1 MLQKNLIQKTDFYI
15 DGAWRAPVEAKS
27 IEVIN
32 PANEKPY
39 AVISAGSAKDID
51 LAVAAARKAF
61 PSWSETSA
69 ADRIGYIRRLV
80 EIYEARLEEMAKA
93 ISLEMGAPITLARES
108 QAAAGLSHTK
118 AFIAAFENFEFEEL
132 LSPKF
137 PNQTIV
143 REPIGVCG
151 LITPW
156 NWPMNQIA
164 LKVIPA
170 LAVGCTVILK
180 PSEIA
185 PMSAMLFAE
194 FVDEAGFP
202 QGVFNLV
209 NGEGAVVGEALSQHP
224 DVDMMS
230 FTGSTRA
237 GTAVSRAAAATVKRV
252 SLELGGK
259 SPNIVFADAD
269 LEKTIARSLAHCF
282 ENTGQSCNAPT
293 RMLVERSVYD
303 KAVELARKVAE
314 GTKVGDPAEEG
325 DHIGPL
331 SSSIQFEKVQKLIQ
345 KGIDEGA
352 RLVAGGTGRP
362 DGFTEGDF
370 VKPTVFADVNN
381 DMTIAREEIFG
392 PVLAMI
398 PPFDTEEEAIAI
410 ANDTPYGLAA
420 YIQTG
425 SPERAKRV
433 ARKLRAGMV
442 QINGTSRA
450 PGSPFGGYKQSGN
463 GREGGKWGGLED
475 FMEVKLISG

>member
-61 PSWSETSA
+61 PSWSETPA
-69 ADRIGYIRRLV
+69 EERIGHIRRLV
-80 EIYEARLEEMAKA
+80 EIYETRLEEMAKA

-108 QAAAGLSHTK
+108 QAEAGLSHTK

-132 LSPKF
+132 LSPKY

-194 FVDEAGFP
+194 FVDQAGFP

-269 LEKTIARSLAHCF
+269 LEEAIARSLAHCF

-303 KAVELARKVAE
+303 KAVELARKEAE

-352 RLVAGGTGRP
+352 RLVAGGPGRP
-362 DGFTEGDF
+362 EGFTEGDF

-381 DMTIAREEIFG
+381 NMTIAREEIFG

-398 PPFDTEEEAIAI
+398 PFDTEDEAIAI

-425 SPERAKRV
+425 NPERAKRV

-463 GREGGKWGGLED
+463 GREGGKWGLED
-475 FMEVKLISG
+475 FLEVKLISG

>member
-15 DGAWRAPVEAKS
+15 DGAWRAPIEAKS

-32 PANEKPY
+32 PASEKPY

-137 PNQTIV
+137 SNQTIV

-398 PPFDTEEEAIAI
+398 PFDTEEEAIAI

-463 GREGGKWGGLED
+463 GREGGKWGLED

>member
-1 MLQKNLIQKTDFYI
+1 MLQKNLEQKTDFYI
-15 DGAWRAPVEAKS
+15 DGAWRAPLEAKT

-32 PANEKPY
+32 PADEKPY
-39 AVISAGSAKDID
+39 AVISAGSSQDID

-61 PSWSETSA
+61 PTWSETPA
-69 ADRIGYIRRLV
+69 EERIGHIRRLV
-80 EIYEARLEEMAKA
+80 EIYETRLEEMAKA

-118 AFIAAFENFEFEEL
+118 AFIAAFENFEFEEI
-132 LSPKF
+132 LSPKH
-137 PNQTIV
+137 PNQTVV

-194 FVDEAGFP
+194 FVDQAGFP
-202 QGVFNLV
+202 KGVFNLV
-209 NGEGAVVGEALSQHP
+209 NGEGTVVGEALSQHP

-269 LEKTIARSLAHCF
+269 LEKAMSRSLAHCF

-303 KAVELARKVAE
+303 KAVEIAKKVTA
-314 GTKVGDPAEEG
+314 GTKVGDPAKEG

-331 SSSIQFEKVQKLIQ
+331 SSSIQFEKVQQLIQ

-398 PPFDTEEEAIAI
+398 PFETEEEAIAI

-463 GREGGKWGGLED
+463 GREGGKWGLED

>member
-69 ADRIGYIRRLV
+69 VDRIGYIRRLV

-194 FVDEAGFP
+194 FVDEAVFP

-398 PPFDTEEEAIAI
+398 PFDTEEEAIAI

-463 GREGGKWGGLED
+463 GREGGKWGLED

>member
-61 PSWSETSA
+61 PSWSETPA
-69 ADRIGYIRRLV
+69 EERIGYIRRLV
-80 EIYEARLEEMAKA
+80 EFYEARLEEMAKA

-108 QAAAGLSHTK
+108 QAEAGLSHTK

-132 LSPKF
+132 LSPKY

-194 FVDEAGFP
+194 FVDQAGFP

-269 LEKTIARSLAHCF
+269 LEEAIARSLAHCF

-303 KAVELARKVAE
+303 KAVELARKEAE

-352 RLVAGGTGRP
+352 RLVAGGPGRP
-362 DGFTEGDF
+362 EGFTEGDF

-381 DMTIAREEIFG
+381 NMTIAREEIFG

-398 PPFDTEEEAIAI
+398 PFDTEDEAIAI

-425 SPERAKRV
+425 NPERAKRV

-463 GREGGKWGGLED
+463 GREGGKWGLED

>member
-1 MLQKNLIQKTDFYI
+1 MLQKNLTQKTDFYI
-15 DGAWRAPVEAKS
+15 DGAWRAPIEAKS

-32 PANEKPY
+32 PANDKPY

-61 PSWSETSA
+61 SSWSETPA
-69 ADRIGYIRRLV
+69 AERIGYIRRLV
-80 EIYEARLEEMAKA
+80 EIYEARLDEMAKT

-118 AFIAAFENFEFEEL
+118 AFIAAFENFEFEEI
-132 LSPKF
+132 LSPKY
-137 PNQTIV
+137 PNQTV
-143 REPIGVCG
+143 VHEPIGVCG

-164 LKVIPA
+164 LKVVPA
-170 LAVGCTVILK
+170 LAVGCTVVLK

-194 FVDEAGFP
+194 FVDQAGFP
-202 QGVFNLV
+202 RGVFNLV
-209 NGEGAVVGEALSQHP
+209 NGEGPVVGEALSQHP

-293 RMLVERSVYD
+293 RMLVERTVYD
-303 KAVELARKVAE
+303 KAVELAKKVAE

-345 KGIDEGA
+345 KGIEEGA

-362 DGFTEGDF
+362 DGFSEGDF

-381 DMTIAREEIFG
+381 NMTIAREEIFG

-398 PPFDTEEEAIAI
+398 PFDTEEEAITI

-433 ARKLRAGMV
+433 ARKLRAGMI

-463 GREGGKWGGLED
+463 GREGGKWGLED

>member
-1 MLQKNLIQKTDFYI
+1 MLQKNLDQKTDFYI
-15 DGAWRAPVEAKS
+15 DGAWRAPLEAKT

-32 PANEKPY
+32 PADEKPY
-39 AVISAGSAKDID
+39 AVISAGSSQDID

-61 PSWSETSA
+61 PTWSETPA
-69 ADRIGYIRRLV
+69 EERIGHIRRLV
-80 EIYEARLEEMAKA
+80 EIYETRLEEMAKA

-118 AFIAAFENFEFEEL
+118 AFIAAFENFEFEEI
-132 LSPKF
+132 LSPKH
-137 PNQTIV
+137 PNQTVV

-194 FVDEAGFP
+194 FVDQAGFP
-202 QGVFNLV
+202 KGVFNLV
-209 NGEGAVVGEALSQHP
+209 NGEGTVVGEALSQHA

-269 LEKTIARSLAHCF
+269 LEKAMSRSLAHCF

-303 KAVELARKVAE
+303 KAVEIAKKVTA
-314 GTKVGDPAEEG
+314 GTKVGDPAKEG

-331 SSSIQFEKVQKLIQ
+331 SSSIQFEKVQQLIQ

-398 PPFDTEEEAIAI
+398 PFETEEEAIAI

-425 SPERAKRV
+425 SLERAKRV

-463 GREGGKWGGLED
+463 GREGGKWGLED

>member
-61 PSWSETSA
+61 PSWSETPA
-69 ADRIGYIRRLV
+69 EERIGHIRRLV
-80 EIYEARLEEMAKA
+80 EIYETRLEEMAKA

-108 QAAAGLSHTK
+108 QAEAGLSHTK

-132 LSPKF
+132 LSPKY

-194 FVDEAGFP
+194 FVDQAGFP
-202 QGVFNLV
+202 QGVFNLI

-269 LEKTIARSLAHCF
+269 LEEAIARSLAHCF

-303 KAVELARKVAE
+303 KAVELARKEAE

-352 RLVAGGTGRP
+352 RLVAGGPGRP
-362 DGFTEGDF
+362 EGFTEGDF

-398 PPFDTEEEAIAI
+398 PFDTEEEAIAI

-425 SPERAKRV
+425 NPERAKRV

-463 GREGGKWGGLED
+463 GREGGKWGLED

>member
-1 MLQKNLIQKTDFYI
+1 MD
-15 DGAWRAPVEAKS
+15 
-27 IEVIN
+27 
-32 PANEKPY
+32 
-39 AVISAGSAKDID
+39 
-51 LAVAAARKAF
+51 AARKAF
-61 PSWSETSA
+61 PIWSETPVEE
-69 ADRIGYIRRLV
+69 RIGYIRRV
-80 EIYEARLEEMAKA
+80 AEIYQSRLEEMAKT
-93 ISLEMGAPITLARES
+93 ISAEMGAPIKLARES
-108 QAAAGLSHTK
+108 QAAAGISHIK
-118 AFIAAFENFEFEEL
+118 AFIAAFENFEFEEI
-132 LSPKF
+132 LSPTHA
-137 PNQTIV
+137 NQTIV
-143 REPIGVCG
+143 HEPIGVCG

-170 LAVGCTVILK
+170 IAVGCTVVLK

-185 PMSAMLFAE
+185 PLSAMLFAE
-194 FVDEAGFP
+194 FIDEAGLP
-202 QGVFNLV
+202 KGVFNLV
-209 NGEGAVVGEALSQHP
+209 NGEGPIVGEALSQHP

-259 SPNIVFADAD
+259 SPNIVFADSD
-269 LEKTIARSLAHCF
+269 LEKAMARSVAHCF

-293 RMLVERSVYD
+293 RMLVERSVYE
-303 KAVELARKVAE
+303 KAVELARKTAE
-314 GTKVGDPAEEG
+314 NTKVDDPAKEG
-325 DHIGPL
+325 GHIGPL

-362 DGFTEGDF
+362 EGLNEGDF
-370 VKPTVFADVNN
+370 VKPTVFADVTNE
-381 DMTIAREEIFG
+381 MTIAREEIFG

-398 PPFDTEEEAIAI
+398 AFDTEEEAIRI

-433 ARKLRAGMV
+433 ARKLRAGMI

-463 GREGGKWGGLED
+463 GREGGKWGLED
-475 FMEVKLISG
+475 FMEVKLIAG

>member
-1 MLQKNLIQKTDFYI
+1 MLQKNLDQKTDFYI
-15 DGAWRAPVEAKS
+15 DGAWRAPIDART

-39 AVISAGSAKDID
+39 AVISAGSSQDID

-61 PSWSETSA
+61 PSWSETPA
-69 ADRIGYIRRLV
+69 EERIGYIRRLV
-80 EIYEARLEEMAKA
+80 EIYETRLEEMAKA

-118 AFIAAFENFEFEEL
+118 AFIAAFENFEFEEI
-132 LSPKF
+132 LSPKH
-137 PNQTIV
+137 PNQTVV

-194 FVDEAGFP
+194 FVDQAGFP
-202 QGVFNLV
+202 KGVFNLV
-209 NGEGAVVGEALSQHP
+209 NGEGTVVGEALSQHA

-269 LEKTIARSLAHCF
+269 LEKAMSRSLAHCF

-303 KAVELARKVAE
+303 KAVEIAKKVTA
-314 GTKVGDPAEEG
+314 GTKVGDPAKEG

-331 SSSIQFEKVQKLIQ
+331 SSSIQFEKVQQLIQ

-398 PPFDTEEEAIAI
+398 PFETEEEAIAI

-425 SPERAKRV
+425 SLERAKRV

-463 GREGGKWGGLED
+463 GREGGKWGLED